1 MIEFSAADLALLPA
15 YESAARPR
23 SMATISARWHAV
35 RTGRLLFLVPIASP
49 SAASKAGALAGIAS
63 PRRLTM
69 AFDAAWAA
77 LKRQC
82 AASTADP
89 VLVTDLPVSLRL
101 SDAVPHVGEP
111 TFQQL
116 FTKMY
121 AAQPP
126 RLSALLLGALTQSPH
141 DVILLIEDDLDASA
155 ASRRCRTKFLG
166 LLRAFLDKIAEPF
179 ERYKEVIRENGE
191 RKLIRWRD
199 GPVSRSLIEWNEL
212 PGGRGVHVLG
222 PHKEHPD
229 VPCWLPA
236 LAWNDAEHA
245 AAAALV
251 DGERSAI
258 IGKIEDVL
266 FETQA
271 PVQTIGTADDV
282 EDLYDGVHRELT
294 AGRCR
299 TYNPARSSAVECG
312 LRSWI
317 AHVAKNA
324 ALGWL
329 GTRRKLVTEIDTQL
343 AAAGTAR
350 ALRLASQ
357 TGSAKPD
364 SVEKEVLALKQLARL
379 LGRARTLGA
388 GGVGAHGRRRG
399 RLDERHLRRKLLE
412 RLHGP
417 RNAVGPRWGEL
428 WVSALERGLQLALT
442 AAADPTAPPAVYGAA
457 AESLLVF
464 EDRWALRPIL
474 QRVFD
479 GTRSLGER
487 QSALQ
492 KLLDLALGWRSTARF
507 ERALQGTVRGVLRA
521 MLVVSE
527 PPGRLRADAAVAL
540 ARRFRD
546 PAVLDP
552 VIAPLVVN
560 AHRRLSTLVPTDPT
574 TWEILEH
581 YRDRPGRDPTDRG
594 RAPLPEDDVEHK
606 ATYGVPYH
614 IDYED
619 PLQVKKAITKL
630 ALGVFAT
637 EAAAARA
644 MVTLRDDW
652 TGPKS
657 GATRSAAKRIAR
669 HRAQASFELAWHLL
683 EPTAANRALRWLI
696 YEILSGK
703 RPRSA
708 ALNDNEG
715 LTP

>member
-1 MIEFSAADLALLPA
+1 VIELSAADLALLPA
-15 YESAARPR
+15 YERAAQPR
-23 SMATISARWHAV
+23 TVATVSARWHAV
-35 RTGRLLFLVPIASP
+35 RTRRLLYLVPITSP

-63 PRRLTM
+63 PRRLTI
-69 AFDAAWAA
+69 AFDAAWTA

-82 AASTADP
+82 AASNGES

-101 SDAVPHVGEP
+101 SAALPHLGER

-121 AAQPP
+121 AAEPL
-126 RLSALLLGALTQSPH
+126 RLSVLLLGALTQSPH
-141 DVILLIEDDLDASA
+141 DVILLIEDDLDDSA
-155 ASRRCRTKFLG
+155 ASRICRTKLLG
-166 LLRAFLDKIAEPF
+166 LLRTFLDQIAEQF
-179 ERYKEVIRENGE
+179 ERHKEIILESGE

-199 GPVSRSLIEWNEL
+199 GPVPRSLIEWNEL
-212 PGGRGVHVLG
+212 PGGRDVQVLG
-222 PHKEHPD
+222 PHKEHAE
-229 VPCWLPA
+229 VPCWLPT
-236 LAWNDAEHA
+236 LAWSDAEHTA
-245 AAAALV
+245 GVALV

-258 IGKIEDVL
+258 ISTIEEVL
-266 FETQA
+266 FETHA
-271 PVQTIGTADDV
+271 TVQTIGTADDV
-282 EDLYDGVHRELT
+282 EDLHDAVHRELT
-294 AGRCR
+294 AGRSR

-329 GTRRKLVTEIDTQL
+329 GMRRKLVTEIDTQL

-350 ALRLASQ
+350 ALRLASP
-357 TGSAKPD
+357 TGSATPD
-364 SVEKEVLALKQLARL
+364 SVEKEVSALKQLARL
-379 LGRARTLGA
+379 LSRARTLGA
-388 GGVGAHGRRRG
+388 GGVAARARSRG
-399 RLDERHLRRKLLE
+399 RWDERRLRRVLLE
-412 RLHGP
+412 RLYG
-417 RNAVGPRWGEL
+417 RRTAVDPRWGEL

-457 AESLLVF
+457 VESLLVF

-479 GTRSLGER
+479 GTRPLGER

-492 KLLDLALGWRSTARF
+492 KLLDVALGGRSSARF

-521 MLVVSE
+521 VLVVSE
-527 PPGRLRADAAVAL
+527 PPGRLRADAALAL

-546 PAVLDP
+546 PGVLDP
-552 VIAPLVVN
+552 VIAPFVVN
-560 AHRRLSTLVPTDPT
+560 AHRRLSTFVPTDPM

-581 YRDRPGRDPTDRG
+581 YRDRPGRDPADRG
-594 RAPLPEDDVEHK
+594 RAPLSEDDVEHK
-606 ATYGVPYH
+606 ATYGVPYR

-619 PLQVKKAITKL
+619 PVQVKKAITRL
-630 ALGVFAT
+630 ALCVFAT

-644 MVTLRDDW
+644 MVTLREDW
-652 TGPKS
+652 TGSKS
-657 GATRSAAKRIAR
+657 GAIRSAAKRVAR

-683 EPTAANRALRWLI
+683 EPTPANRALRWLI

-703 RPRSA
+703 RPTSA
-708 ALNDNEG
+708 ARNDNEG
-715 LTP
+715 IPP